1 MKPPKGPAMSHKR
14 TNGDEAADKLLG
26 MRQTGEFGEN
36 CPIPRRVDT
45 QPNVCS
51 IILSVLRTHD
61 ITARATDHLAQ

>member
-26 MRQTGEFGEN
+26 MRRTGEFGEN
-36 CPIPRRVDT
+36 CPIPRRVET
-45 QPNVCS
+45 QPIVC